1 MDVKNDSFWPEMGS
15 GFGEPGGTPHH
26 ELPEVHPPDSI
37 VGNYSKHPLIRTR
50 GKNLL
55 GEISRFNTQKYKN
68 LFSHARTNSLIDGYY
83 DKQSNQGV

>member
-1 MDVKNDSFWPEMGS
+1 MDVKNDIFWPEMGP

-26 ELPEVHPPDSI
+26 ELPGVHPPESI

-50 GKNLL
+50 RKNLL
-55 GEISRFNTQKYKN
+55 AEISRFNTPKYKN
-68 LFSHARTNSLIDGYY
+68 LFSQARSNSLIDGYY